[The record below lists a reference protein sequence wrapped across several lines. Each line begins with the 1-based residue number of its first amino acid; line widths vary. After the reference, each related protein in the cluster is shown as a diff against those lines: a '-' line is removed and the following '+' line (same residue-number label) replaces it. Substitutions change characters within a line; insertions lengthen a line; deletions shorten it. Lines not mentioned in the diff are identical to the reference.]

1 MHSARSTPRCERL
14 SAGRNVVSLLI
25 LSKLCSLQHS
35 CSDDVL
41 RKRLLSAVL
50 FKNPYSLGGGALQF
64 AANEQVHHGYDFG
77 GFDDFCSFGGFGAEQ

>member
-41 RKRLLSAVL
+41 RKRLFSAVL
-50 FKNPYSLGGGALQF
+50 FKNRCVVALHHTG